1 MHVAQERH
9 PSHLENGES
18 DEKMSN
24 KNKAKNKTQIVKG
37 KIDEAAGRVSG
48 NDRLEEDGKVDQ
60 MMGNVKQ
67 ASENI
72 KDAVK
77 K

>member
-1 MHVAQERH
+1 
-9 PSHLENGES
+9 
-18 DEKMSN
+18 MS
-24 KNKAKNKTQIVKG
+24 KKKKAKNAVRVAKG
-37 KIDEAAGRVSG
+37 HIEEAAGRVSG

-60 MMGNVKQ
+60 MMGNIEQ

>member
-1 MHVAQERH
+1 M
-9 PSHLENGES
+9 SM
-18 DEKMSN
+18 EKATKN
-24 KNKAKNKTQIVKG
+24 VQKNKAKNTTQIVKG

-48 NDRLEEDGKVDQ
+48 NDKLEEDGKVDQ
-60 MMGNVKQ
+60 MMGNLKQ

>member
-1 MHVAQERH
+1 MSKKKKVKNAARVAKGHVE
-9 PSHLENGES
+9 
-18 DEKMSN
+18 
-24 KNKAKNKTQIVKG
+24 
-37 KIDEAAGRVSG
+37 EAAGRVSG
-48 NDRLEEDGKVDQ
+48 NERLEEDGKVDQ
-60 MMGNVKQ
+60 MMGNIDQ

>member
-1 MHVAQERH
+1 MWRKRDTRLILKMKKAK
-9 PSHLENGES
+9 
-18 DEKMSN
+18 KMS
-24 KNKAKNKTQIVKG
+24 KRNKAKNTTQIVKG

-60 MMGNVKQ
+60 MMGNLKQ
-67 ASENI
+67 GSEDI

>member
-1 MHVAQERH
+1 
-9 PSHLENGES
+9 
-18 DEKMSN
+18 
-24 KNKAKNKTQIVKG
+24 VKG

-48 NDRLEEDGKVDQ
+48 NDKLEEDGKVDQ
-60 MMGNVKQ
+60 MMGNLKQ

>member
-1 MHVAQERH
+1 
-9 PSHLENGES
+9 
-18 DEKMSN
+18 MSK
-24 KNKAKNKTQIVKG
+24 KNKAKNTTQIVKG

-60 MMGNVKQ
+60 MMGNLKQ

-77 K
+77 E

>member
-1 MHVAQERH
+1 MWRKRGTRLIL
-9 PSHLENGES
+9 SM
-18 DEKMSN
+18 EKATKN
-24 KNKAKNKTQIVKG
+24 VQKNKAKNTTQIVKG

-48 NDRLEEDGKVDQ
+48 NDKLEEDGKVDE
-60 MMGNVKQ
+60 MMGNIKQ

>member
-1 MHVAQERH
+1 
-9 PSHLENGES
+9 
-18 DEKMSN
+18 MS
-24 KNKAKNKTQIVKG
+24 KRNKAKNTTQIVKG

-60 MMGNVKQ
+60 MMGNLKQ
-67 ASENI
+67 GSEDI